1 MSGENQKEVRMN
13 PEATIVVMLLGLAAF
28 VGIGLL
34 VTNLLERR
42 RTNALMEHGTTLG
55 FRHEQVLPGE
65 LDGFASAT
73 EVMNLGRRRQARNIL
88 RREVPPLDVVLFDYR
103 YTVGSG
109 KQSHTVDQTMAVFR
123 SNRLQNPAFVIK
135 PEGFFSRVGALLGI
149 QDIDFEDS
157 PEFSRKYVLQ
167 GANEEAIRAFLT
179 PVRRDLITSFDRLCL
194 QAHTGCLYFWFDRKR
209 TPPSELQAF
218 FEKAFTVYSAFA
230 EPDADPNPNLA

>member
-1 MSGENQKEVRMN
+1 MNSEV
-13 PEATIVVMLLGLAAF
+13 TIVVMLLGLATF

-34 VTNLLERR
+34 ITNLLERR
-42 RTNALMEHGTTLG
+42 RTRALMEHGTSLG
-55 FRHEQVLPGE
+55 FRQEPVLPGE

-73 EVMNLGRRRQARNIL
+73 EVMNIGRRHQARNIL

-109 KQSHTVDQTMAVFR
+109 KHSNTIDQTIAVFR
-123 SNRLQNPAFVIK
+123 SNRLRNPPFVIK
-135 PEGFFSRVGALLGI
+135 PEGFFSRVGALIGV

-167 GANEEAIRAFLT
+167 GPDEEAIRAFLT
-179 PVRRDLITSFDRLCL
+179 PARRDLITTFDRLCM
-194 QAHTGCLYFWFDRKR
+194 QAHTGCFYFWFDRKR
-209 TPPSELQAF
+209 TRPAELQAF

-230 EPDADPNPNLA
+230 EPDGDPA